1 MNFMDNHIPSAAALM
16 CEFTFLKNTFTREPK
31 GIVKIKIER
40 VDNINLKKAFYT
52 F

>member
-1 MNFMDNHIPSAAALM
+1 MDSNVPSSATLM
-16 CEFTFLKNTFTREPK
+16 CEYTFLKNGYIREPK

-40 VDNINLKKAFYT
+40 VENINLKKAFYT